1 MAGRR
6 PKVRNKVTIPK
17 KGKIRIDMSVKGIGR
32 IRISSGTRD
41 PDTYTKICE
50 VLDDLENVGNLP
62 TLQAL
67 KDGQVTA
74 LEVYSNAMN
83 NGVKNQMTVNLD
95 RPLIPTIEAWLKDH
109 DVKERTRKSYR
120 AHLNVFKSYTKSSD
134 TIRQLVQ
141 RLDDYRKSA
150 TKKGTATTFSRTKSL
165 LLAFAKHEYGATTE
179 LYLKIQQVPNIKN
192 TKKAQVP
199 HALSVPDVVR
209 LTDAIKSAKAQEMVW
224 SMCYTGFRIGEYL
237 EQNEVEWATT
247 PDTLNIIKHNP
258 GHGNKGYS
266 RVVFLAFPL
275 SKPDLAERQFRRYID
290 AATESTGLKATS
302 HTFRK
307 CFAHWME
314 MAGIQRTRRQAYL
327 GHANQSVTDLYEKHD
342 VSRYLKEDA
351 RKFRDYVE
359 AERNPDGA
367 KRSRKKGRYS
377 KMSQRLGVDIIDIDD
392 IDDE

>member
-6 PKVRNKVTIPK
+6 AKVRYKVPVSNKGR
-17 KGKIRIDMSVKGIGR
+17 GKLRIDRSVKGIGR
-32 IRISSGTRD
+32 IRISSGTKD
-41 PDTYTKICE
+41 PDTYIKILE

-95 RPLIPTIEAWLKDH
+95 RPLIPTIEAWLEDH
-109 DVKERTRKSYR
+109 DVKDKTRKSYR
-120 AHLNVFKSYTKSSD
+120 AHLNVFKSHTKSSD
-134 TIRQLVQ
+134 TVRHLVQ

-150 TKKGTATTFSRTKSL
+150 SKKRTATTFNRTKAL
-165 LLAFAKHEYGATTE
+165 LLAFAKNEYGAATE
-179 LYLKIQQVPNIKN
+179 LYLKIQQVPNVKN
-192 TKKAQVP
+192 TKQGQVP
-199 HALSVPDVVR
+199 VALAVQDVVR
-209 LTDAIKSAKAQEMVW
+209 LTDAMESEKAKEMVW
-224 SMCYTGFRIGEYL
+224 SMCYAGFRIGEYL
-237 EQNEVEWATT
+237 EQNEVEWNTT
-247 PDTLNIIKHNP
+247 TDTLNIVKHNP

-266 RVVFLAFPL
+266 RVVFLALPL
-275 SKPDLAERQFRRYID
+275 SKPALGERQFRRHID
-290 AATESTGLKATS
+290 AATASTGLKATS

-342 VSRYLKEDA
+342 VSKYLKEDA
-351 RKFRDYVE
+351 RQFREFVE
-359 AERNPDGA
+359 DERLPDVPEEVSSTG
-367 KRSRKKGRYS
+367 
-377 KMSQRLGVDIIDIDD
+377 LGTGGTFTTTARTRRR
-392 IDDE
+392 